1 VGTTTFTLAIILA
14 ATALNPPES
23 VVTDHVDVI
32 EVNHFFDEHG
42 KLVFDQVLYYD
53 WSAAESRY
61 HVRAWRLLK
70 SPAQIPQ
77 KDWQRGDYVATFY
90 DGDALREIRAKS
102 MRESWT
108 QYDPELVER
117 EALPKERR
125 RELRSTGSHR
135 QAAKQMVAVKTGQ

>member
-1 VGTTTFTLAIILA
+1 LVLA
-14 ATALNPPES
+14 AIASNPPEN
-23 VVTDHVDVI
+23 VVSDRVDVI

-42 KLVFDQVLYYD
+42 KLVFDQILYYD
-53 WSAAESRY
+53 WSKADSRY

-77 KDWQRGDYVATFY
+77 KDYQRGDYVATFY
-90 DGDALREIRAKS
+90 DGDSMRTIRAGNV
-102 MRESWT
+102 RESWT

-125 RELRSTGSHR
+125 RELRTTTGH
-135 QAAKQMVAVKTGQ
+135 KQMVKQMSVAVKERQ